1 MTLAKEIGENTG
13 YQSYLV
19 QIRQVEANEKVGLA
33 QAENIKGADI
43 RIIAGAGDVTGGIN
57 NAMGALSPKG
67 GFNIAGA
74 LEAFAATEAGQSL
87 LGKLGINLTETK

>member
-43 RIIAGAGDVTGGIN
+43 RIIAGA
-57 NAMGALSPKG
+57 
-67 GFNIAGA
+67 

>member
-19 QIRQVEANEKVGLA
+19 QIRQVEATEKVGLV

-43 RIIAGAGDVTGGIN
+43 RI
-57 NAMGALSPKG
+57 
-67 GFNIAGA
+67 IAGA

-87 LGKLGINLTETK
+87 LSKFGINLTETK

>member
-1 MTLAKEIGENTG
+1 
-13 YQSYLV
+13 SYLV

-43 RIIAGAGDVTGGIN
+43 RIIAGA
-57 NAMGALSPKG
+57 
-67 GFNIAGA
+67 

>member
-13 YQSYLV
+13 YQSYLA

-43 RIIAGAGDVTGGIN
+43 RIIAGA
-57 NAMGALSPKG
+57 
-67 GFNIAGA
+67 

-87 LGKLGINLTETK
+87 LSKFGINLTETK

>member
-19 QIRQVEANEKVGLA
+19 QIRQVEANEKVSLA

-43 RIIAGAGDVTGGIN
+43 RIIAGA
-57 NAMGALSPKG
+57 
-67 GFNIAGA
+67 

-87 LGKLGINLTETK
+87 LSKFGINLTETK

>member
-1 MTLAKEIGENTG
+1 MSFIFVFTI
-13 YQSYLV
+13 SYFHIVTKICRSSDDSGQRNRREYRLSELPCADSSG
-19 QIRQVEANEKVGLA
+19 EANERVGLA

-43 RIIAGAGDVTGGIN
+43 RI
-57 NAMGALSPKG
+57 
-67 GFNIAGA
+67 IAGA